1 MSLGTRLQTVANF
14 VPQGSKVADIGTDH
28 GYLPIELV
36 KTGRC
41 NQAIAGDVNEGP
53 YLAAKRS
60 VRAASLL
67 KKIDVR
73 LGSGLE
79 ILKPYEVDIAIFCG
93 MGGNLMVQLLKDCP
107 DIVKSLKGLILQ
119 PQQGYSA
126 LREYLYSIDWH
137 IENEAIALEDNRIYQ
152 IILARPGK
160 AKMPNKLDLE
170 IGPILN
176 ATRPALFKPMIEE
189 FLAKTNRSLA
199 GMEKSKTAKQTNHYQ
214 ELKVYVQEL
223 EALL

>member
-1 MSLGTRLQTVANF
+1 MSLGTRLQAVANF
-14 VPQGSKVADIGTDH
+14 VPQGSKIADIGTDH

-41 NQAIAGDVNEGP
+41 IHAIAGDVNEGP

-60 VRAASLL
+60 IRAASLL
-67 KKIDVR
+67 KKIDIR

-79 ILKPYEVDIAIFCG
+79 ILQPNEVDIAIFCG

-107 DIVKSLKGLILQ
+107 NVVNSLQGLILQ

-137 IENEAIALEDNRIYQ
+137 IENETIAIEDNRIYQ
-152 IILARPGK
+152 IILAKPGK
-160 AKMPNKLDLE
+160 APLPSKIEME

-176 ATRPALFKPMIEE
+176 ATRPALFNNMVQE
-189 FLAKTNRSLA
+189 FINKANRSLS
-199 GMEKSKTAKQTNHYQ
+199 GMEKSETAKKTEHYQ
-214 ELKVYVQEL
+214 YLKAYIQEL
-223 EALL
+223 EELL